1 MKQKINLSTL
11 WLCKLHIKH
20 NPTPHRLSKPSGKNK
35 LQTSVVAQENLA
47 KHVAAQNCHWR
58 KYRQQCSEFHTVLA
72 WRSYEHHLQQH
83 SEIFIFCFRGI
94 WNRIPLFY
102 PHSHQKAHSKQQEKK
117 NEKTKKKSS
126 VNYLLQL
133 AEGKGYYL
141 YCQQHIMKPQVS
153 KTWPEQQNILW
164 ITATGDTLPYACNEL
179 EDKKFVPHWNFH
191 FSRFNPPA
199 CEARN
204 KLYTTYQWRVG
215 METISWALSRAK
227 QTISCIIRSY
237 WRK

>member
-1 MKQKINLSTL
+1 MLLLRTATGGNTDSSAVNFTLFSPGEAMNITYSNTVKSSSSVSEVSETEYHSSTL
-11 WLCKLHIKH
+11 TATRKLTA
-20 NPTPHRLSKPSGKNK
+20 NS
-35 LQTSVVAQENLA
+35 
-47 KHVAAQNCHWR
+47 R
-58 KYRQQCSEFHTVLA
+58 K
-72 WRSYEHHLQQH
+72 
-83 SEIFIFCFRGI
+83 
-94 WNRIPLFY
+94 
-102 PHSHQKAHSKQQEKK
+102 KK
-117 NEKTKKKSS
+117 TEKTNKKSS

-227 QTISCIIRSY
+227 QTISCIVRSY